1 MTEEKKKEHDLKWE
15 LRQLRLRLEDDEM
28 HINAIKDDI
37 TNAKKAVNDLILVH
51 EVMLQILDRLVDDV
65 KALKED
71 KNANN

>member
-28 HINAIKDDI
+28 HINSLKDDI

>member
-28 HINAIKDDI
+28 HINSLKDDI

-51 EVMLQILDRLVDDV
+51 EVMLQILDHLVDDV
-65 KALKED
+65 KALKEE
-71 KNANN
+71 KK